1 MLFSVLYKRPTRE
14 MLSTGRTG
22 RAVAVVNGGRH
33 DGVVIRIVDETA
45 EAERPK
51 RDLHEVLDEGDY
63 LADVSKFK
71 TLTLQQRFALQASI
85 DAGDY
90 DSESEDD
97 EGDESEYSE
106 EEKEYNPRAPQRR
119 VVHRPPRGAY
129 NPDMPPSNVSARV
142 AKAYHDKM
150 KYEYRLDD
158 GKMVVLPNKESE
170 RVFVA
175 GKSGAGKSCF
185 AASYMREY
193 TELFPDRQIFLFS
206 THDGEKAYE
215 QIEHTAI
222 VLDEAFVANPP
233 KLDDLK
239 NALCVFDDCDALQD
253 KALLSAVDALN
264 LDLINNG
271 RKYNIHVV
279 TLAHQLMEYKR
290 TRGQL
295 NEANRV
301 VFFPQGSAYHNQR
314 FLKVY
319 AGMSGIW
326 VKKILAE
333 KSRWI
338 CLDLR
343 IPQSYVTENAVVIV
357 RT

>member
-1 MLFSVLYKRPTRE
+1 

-22 RAVAVVNGGRH
+22 RAVAVVAGGSH
-33 DGVVIRIVDETA
+33 DGTVIRITEESE
-45 EAERPK
+45 EAVTPQ
-51 RDLHEVLDEGDY
+51 RDIHEVLDEGD
-63 LADVSKFK
+63 FK
-71 TLTLQQRFALQASI
+71 LDPEKVKLLSLEQRKQLFAAI
-85 DAGDY
+85 IAGDF
-90 DSESEDD
+90 DSDSDEESDL
-97 EGDESEYSE
+97 
-106 EEKEYNPRAPQRR
+106 PQRR
-119 VVHRPPRGAY
+119 VVHREMTPAC
-129 NPDMPPSNVSARV
+129 SRV
-142 AKAYHDKM
+142 ARTYKDKS
-150 KYEYRLDD
+150 KYEFRLDD
-158 GKMVVLPNKESE
+158 GKMVVLPNRETE

-185 AASYMREY
+185 SASYIREY
-193 TELFPDRQIFLFS
+193 QEMFPDRRVFLFS

-215 QIEHTAI
+215 RLEHIAI
-222 VLDEAFVANPP
+222 VLDEGFVDNPP
-233 KLDDLK
+233 SLDDLK
-239 NALCVFDDCDALQD
+239 NSLCVFDDCDALQD
-253 KALLSAVDALN
+253 KKLLAAVDALN

-271 RKYNIHVV
+271 RKYGISVV

-319 AGMSGIW
+319 AGLNAEW

-333 KSRWI
+333 RSRWI

-343 IPQSYVTENAVVIV
+343 LPQSYVTENAVVII
-357 RT
+357 R